1 MCVVTRSLH
10 GCTLSTTAA
19 TILRALGGTRYHKL
33 RTQQAGY
40 EKVGTET
47 QSPSS
52 ARVVVIKKMKNL
64 A

>member
-19 TILRALGGTRYHKL
+19 TILRALYHKL

-47 QSPSS
+47 QSPGS
-52 ARVVVIKKMKNL
+52 ARVVVIKKTKNL